1 MSETEACSFCREVA
15 PLRDSH
21 VLPAFA
27 YRWLRRRS
35 GTGHIRHTDNP
46 NRRVQDGPKLKW
58 LRDDCEGLFGKFET
72 AFATNVFHPW
82 QEGKQRVLYEDWLIK
97 FCVSVSWRVLK
108 YLRQSNSGARYT
120 ADQLKLQHDAECRWR
135 AYLQGEAEN
144 PGKFEQHLLIFD
156 NIESTTVRNLP
167 RNINRFMTGAITFDI
182 VGSQKSLMTFAK
194 LGRFT
199 IFGMIDKGPY
209 VWKGTKVN
217 LKRGELKP
225 GEVVVP
231 GPLLDLFR
239 SKASSV
245 DNAMQ
250 RMSPTQLN
258 KIEDHVMRNL
268 DRFRASDQF
277 RSIEADK
284 RMFGIGAVTRKSN
297 DHS

>member
-1 MSETEACSFCREVA
+1 MEACSFCRQVA

-35 GTGHIRHTDNP
+35 RTGHIRQTDNP
-46 NRRVQDGPKLKW
+46 NRRVQDGLKLKW
-58 LRDDCEGLFGKFET
+58 LCDDCEALFGKFET
-72 AFATNVFHPW
+72 EFATKVFHFW

-108 YLRQSNSGARYT
+108 YLRQSNPGPARYT
-120 ADQLKLQHDAECRWR
+120 ADQLRLMQDAECRWR
-135 AYLQGEAEN
+135 AYLQGEVEN

-199 IFGMIDKGPY
+199 IFGMIDKGAH
-209 VWKGTKVN
+209 VWRGTKVN

-231 GPLLDLFR
+231 GGLLELFR
-239 SKASSV
+239 SKASYV

-250 RMSPTQLN
+250 RMSSTQLD

-277 RSIEADK
+277 RSIEADRK
-284 RMFGIGAVTRKSN
+284 MFGVGAVTRKSN
-297 DHS
+297 DS